1 MAETFNARI
10 ERGAG
15 RVPVDRIPYPVDQA
29 VGVLAPFR
37 HVILIGSKTPVA
49 FFAYPNK
56 PSLLAAP
63 EAQIHTVARREDDVL
78 HALAWLA
85 DELGAR
91 NEPFV
96 AAPHAP
102 PAPASGKVTAES
114 LAKSIGALLP
124 DQAIVVDEGV
134 STGRGFFPATRG
146 AHPHDW
152 LQNMG
157 GSIGIG
163 PPLAVGAA
171 IACPGRKVLNLEGDG
186 SAMYTVQALWTQ
198 ARENLDVTTVIFA
211 NRSYAILRYELS
223 QVGAQNVGRKA
234 LDMLDLGRPDLD
246 WVSLARGM
254 GVPGARVDTMDD
266 FNARLAEGLATP
278 GPYLIEVLI

>member
-1 MAETFNARI
+1 VSVE
-10 ERGAG
+10 
-15 RVPVDRIPYPVDQA
+15 RIPYPVDQA

-37 HVILIGSKTPVA
+37 HLILIGAKTPVA

-63 EAQIHTVARREDDVL
+63 EAQIHPVARREDDVL

-91 NEPFV
+91 NEPF
-96 AAPHAP
+96 ATAPYAP
-102 PAPASGKVTAES
+102 PAPATGKVTPES
-114 LAKSIGALLP
+114 LAKSIGAALP
-124 DQAIVVDEGV
+124 ENAIVVDEGV
-134 STGRGFFPATRG
+134 STGRGFFPSTRG
-146 AHPHDW
+146 APPHDW

-246 WVSLARGM
+246 WISLARGM
-254 GVPGARVDTMDD
+254 GVPGARVDNMED
-266 FNARLAEGLATP
+266 FNKRLAEGLATP
-278 GPYLIEVLI
+278 GPFLIEVLI